1 MVASISRSRYH
12 GILFK
17 RYLLEMRREQCEVFR
32 RQCSQETITDAGRTL
47 YQLNYRWSSTARWN
61 SRDIASRFTYG
72 CRRSACLT
80 CRHSLHRQY
89 DAEEGSTVRA
99 DAAMAVMLGLR
110 LPEVIF
116 GREWKLLR
124 RWRDIGL
131 GVRYR

>member
-1 MVASISRSRYH
+1 
-12 GILFK
+12 
-17 RYLLEMRREQCEVFR
+17 MRREQCEVFR

-47 YQLNYRWSSTARWN
+47 HHLNFHWSSTARWN
-61 SRDIASRFTYG
+61 SETLPVVSPMAADTQLA
-72 CRRSACLT
+72 LT

-89 DAEEGSTVRA
+89 DAEEGSTGRA

-110 LPEVIF
+110 VPEVIF

-131 GVRYR
+131 GVRHR